1 MPGLGGWR
9 GLSGLGGQRWSG
21 WTEKVWVI
29 CVQEKANCPSP
40 LNLNLTHYL
49 TLPLAAGKNDEK
61 DTFSTRGKILFLAHF
76 YPKSC
81 HSKTDKDLCMKPS
94 ANSREI
100 FKRSWVQVSKDS
112 TLYVQDPL

>member
-40 LNLNLTHYL
+40 PEPELNALFD
-49 TLPLAAGKNDEK
+49 LAASGWQ
-61 DTFSTRGKILFLAHF
+61 
-76 YPKSC
+76 
-81 HSKTDKDLCMKPS
+81 
-94 ANSREI
+94 
-100 FKRSWVQVSKDS
+100 KR
-112 TLYVQDPL
+112 

>member
-1 MPGLGGWR
+1 MLKMPGLGGWR
-9 GLSGLGGQRWSG
+9 GLRWFG
-21 WTEKVWVI
+21 FKKKLIV
-29 CVQEKANCPSP
+29 PPP

-49 TLPLAAGKNDEK
+49 TLPLAAGKNAEK
-61 DTFSTRGKILFLAHF
+61 DTFSTRAKILFLAHF

-81 HSKTDKDLCMKPS
+81 HSKTVKDLCMKPT

-100 FKRSWVQVSKDS
+100 FKRSWVQVNKDVYG